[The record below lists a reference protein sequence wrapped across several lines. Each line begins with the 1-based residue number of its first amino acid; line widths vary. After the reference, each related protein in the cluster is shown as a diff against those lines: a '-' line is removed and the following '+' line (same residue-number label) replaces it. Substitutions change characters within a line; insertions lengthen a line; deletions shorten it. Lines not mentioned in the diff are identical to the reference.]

1 MKVLV
6 TGGLGVNGAFV
17 TRELV
22 GRGHSVVIVDRR
34 RVRNAASLGPLGIH
48 LG

>member
-22 GRGHSVVIVDRR
+22 GRGHSVVIVDRQKDM
-34 RVRNAASLGPLGIH
+34 SLLGSVA
-48 LG
+48 GA